1 MPGIGSGAPQ
11 AGRVSR
17 SSWFPFFESSMK
29 NTLHSGLD
37 VIYLACIW
45 IAGLAIFG
53 MSLIIPM
60 GVFARYVLGFGAQWP
75 EPIAILLMVIFT
87 FIGAA
92 AAYRAGAHIAV
103 AMMTDR
109 MPPHLQAV
117 CRKAVDLLM
126 LTISLFMI
134 FYGAKLCRETMGQTL
149 ADLPWLPVGISYL
162 PVPVGGAITFLFVLE
177 RMAFGSQHARAVTT
191 YDHSVEEV
199 GA

>member
-1 MPGIGSGAPQ
+1 
-11 AGRVSR
+11 
-17 SSWFPFFESSMK
+17 MK

-37 VIYLACIW
+37 VLYLACIW

-75 EPIAILLMVIFT
+75 EPVAILLMVVFT

-109 MPPHLQAV
+109 LPPALQTI
-117 CRKAVDLLM
+117 CRWLVDLLM
-126 LTISLFMI
+126 LSICLFMVV
-134 FYGAKLCRETMGQTL
+134 YGGKLCMETMGQTL
-149 ADLPWLPVGISYL
+149 AELTWLPVGISYL
-162 PVPVGGAITFLFVLE
+162 PMPIGGLITLLFVVE
-177 RMAFGSQHARAVTT
+177 RMAFGGQHGRAVTT
-191 YDHSVEEV
+191 YDHVVEEA